1 MAILGLAIKSF
12 RNRKFTTGLTVLSI
26 ALSVMLLLG
35 IEKIRQGAETSFTST
50 ISGTDLIVGARS
62 SPVQLLLYSVFHI
75 GNRGTDGVYY
85 RICRVFLLHF

>member
-35 IEKIRQGAETSFTST
+35 IEKIRAGRKKPGLAAQHLTSIRAAAAICGASVDGDMLETF
-50 ISGTDLIVGARS
+50 GG
-62 SPVQLLLYSVFHI
+62 LLAFVTAKREE
-75 GNRGTDGVYY
+75 G
-85 RICRVFLLHF
+85 